1 MKTPSPPT
9 LASHAPAVQF
19 RAEIEK
25 AEADGVARDT
35 LLLRLTIGDANKLKR
50 DNSLA
55 VTDISFADGV
65 MWFLGV
71 KTEQGGVAVSALQ
84 RPQ

>member
-1 MKTPSPPT
+1 MKTVAPPP

-19 RAEIEK
+19 RGEIEK
-25 AEADGVARDT
+25 AEADGVARAD
-35 LLLRLTIGDANKLKR
+35 LLLKLTIGDANKLKR

-55 VTDISFADGV
+55 ITDISFADGV

-71 KTEQGGVAVSALQ
+71 KTEQGGVAVSSLQ
-84 RPQ
+84 RP